1 MTRRLESNVFVDGQ
15 WYGPS
20 YPDAGDPP
28 SGVNEKAFGTSEDD
42 ESGASEGASSDA
54 AASEGPRDRPRRT
67 RT

>member
-1 MTRRLESNVFVDGQ
+1 MSRRLESNVFVDGK

-28 SGVNEKAFGTSEDD
+28 SGVNEKAFGSADGE
-42 ESGASEGASSDA
+42 ESVASADA
-54 AASEGPRDRPRRT
+54 PADAPANEGPRDRPRR

>member
-1 MTRRLESNVFVDGQ
+1 MTRRLESNVFVDGK

-42 ESGASEGASSDA
+42 ESADA
-54 AASEGPRDRPRRT
+54 PADPAAGKAPRDRPRRT
-67 RT
+67 

>member
-1 MTRRLESNVFVDGQ
+1 MSRRLESNVFVDGK

-28 SGVNEKAFGTSEDD
+28 SGVNEKAFGTGEDD
-42 ESGASEGASSDA
+42 ESVASVDA
-54 AASEGPRDRPRRT
+54 PADKAPRDRPPRT

>member
-1 MTRRLESNVFVDGQ
+1 MTRRLESNVFVDGK

-28 SGVNEKAFGTSEDD
+28 SGVNEKVFGTGEDD
-42 ESGASEGASSDA
+42 ESVASADPNADEA
-54 AASEGPRDRPRRT
+54 PRDRPRRT